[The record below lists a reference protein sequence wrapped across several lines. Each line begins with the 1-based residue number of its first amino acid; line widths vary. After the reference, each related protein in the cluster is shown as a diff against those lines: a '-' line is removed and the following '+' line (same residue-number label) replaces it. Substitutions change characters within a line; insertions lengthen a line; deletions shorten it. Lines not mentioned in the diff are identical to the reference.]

1 MIDQQTL
8 DAISVMP
15 SNGQKPTYLLI
26 MLHGWGANYQDL
38 APLAQ
43 MLNLPGFG
51 CLFPNAPFPHPQVPG
66 GRAWYDLENMPN
78 CQQLTESRELL
89 INWLSSLEATTG
101 VPMQRTIMAGFSQG
115 GAMTLDVGL
124 TFPLLSLCSM
134 SGYLHYEPEANSIT
148 DTVARGLIIN
158 TVEITRS
165 YPSKLSP
172 ALIIHGKQDPVV
184 PIQAGRQ
191 AKEKLSAIGVD
202 VQYHEFNM
210 GHEIPLPVL
219 EVLQNYIDIFINKI
233 N

>member
-1 MIDQQTL
+1 MTDKQTL
-8 DAISVMP
+8 DAIAVMP
-15 SNGQKPTYLLI
+15 SNREKPQYLLV

-43 MLNLPGFG
+43 MLNLPGFA
-51 CLFPNAPFPHPQVPG
+51 CLFPNAPFAHPQVPG

-78 CQQLTESRELL
+78 CKQLIQSRELL

-101 VPMQRTIMAGFSQG
+101 VPLQRTIMAGFSQG

-124 TFPLLSLCSM
+124 TFPMLSLCSL

-148 DTVARGLIIN
+148 DAIARSLIIN
-158 TVEITRS
+158 TDNIVRS

-191 AKEKLSAIGVD
+191 AKEKLTAMGVD
-202 VQYHEFNM
+202 VQYHEYNM
-210 GHEIPLPVL
+210 GHEIPLPAL
-219 EVLQNYIDIFINKI
+219 EVLQNYIDRFAR
-233 N
+233 